1 MKGFVL
7 VSLVLLGV
15 HVLAEDLNLRGV
27 PKSVRSKYFEAL
39 ESNHF
44 RCFDGSKVIPKL
56 QFNDDYCDCDDGS
69 DEPGTSAC
77 SQSKFWCQNK
87 FHEGRFL
94 PSSRVNDGVCDC
106 CDGTDEYAHSNSCP
120 NSCFELGAEKRK
132 ELQDKAAVYKN
143 GINIRASYISR
154 SQTTLESKSLELQN
168 TLNELNSLQDP
179 IISLKS
185 EIEELE
191 KLIEPPHV
199 ETPATQPET
208 PQPQESSGNEGADGQ
223 AQVDIEA
230 LGDESTFEKL
240 NPQINVIDTQ
250 AADVEDDVQNE
261 LQDSVASKYE
271 QDNEQAP
278 PKERHI
284 TFDDMPDD
292 DDNTYDEDDDYYRDG
307 MDSDYDDDFQDFGD
321 DTPEVEEPKNTAE
334 EPQAGDVPTN
344 VSELTPLEQKRRQL
358 QGLESRRSDL
368 EVTRDRLQKI
378 LNKDYGPEKGF
389 FELHERCFDLV
400 TNQYTYSVC
409 PYKQATQQG
418 DSTANLGRSFSFEDN
433 YSKMA
438 FRQGDG
444 CWQGPQR
451 SMTVTLVCGAKEEVQ
466 RVEEPERCV
475 YTSIMTTPM
484 ACSPAELKQL
494 EAELQKALNPEDE

>member
-1 MKGFVL
+1 
-7 VSLVLLGV
+7 
-15 HVLAEDLNLRGV
+15 
-27 PKSVRSKYFEAL
+27 
-39 ESNHF
+39 
-44 RCFDGSKVIPKL
+44 
-56 QFNDDYCDCDDGS
+56 
-69 DEPGTSAC
+69 
-77 SQSKFWCQNK
+77 
-87 FHEGRFL
+87 
-94 PSSRVNDGVCDC
+94 
-106 CDGTDEYAHSNSCP
+106 
-120 NSCFELGAEKRK
+120 
-132 ELQDKAAVYKN
+132 
-143 GINIRASYISR
+143 
-154 SQTTLESKSLELQN
+154 
-168 TLNELNSLQDP
+168 
-179 IISLKS
+179 
-185 EIEELE
+185 
-191 KLIEPPHV
+191 
-199 ETPATQPET
+199 
-208 PQPQESSGNEGADGQ
+208 
-223 AQVDIEA
+223 
-230 LGDESTFEKL
+230 
-240 NPQINVIDTQ
+240 
-250 AADVEDDVQNE
+250 
-261 LQDSVASKYE
+261 
-271 QDNEQAP
+271 
-278 PKERHI
+278 
-284 TFDDMPDD
+284 MPDD